1 MAVVVL
7 VVVLLLLA
15 FASGSKSSSSSSN
28 VGLVGLCTK
37 KGSLLVSPSL
47 QLLEAVVAWFTSRGY
62 CDGTQEEED
71 HSSLVAR
78 LWFIIIIL
86 LKYIIWNV
94 ILVCKN
100 FGIIYIL
107 IRYIYTCSIN
117 TKVSAHSGTTTY
129 YILAFLW
136 EEPKRS
142 PIFLLLL
149 PPTYLVVCHF

>member
-15 FASGSKSSSSSSN
+15 FASGSKSSSSSN

-62 CDGTQEEED
+62 CDGTQEKED

-107 IRYIYTCSIN
+107 IRYIYICSIN

-129 YILAFLW
+129 
-136 EEPKRS
+136 
-142 PIFLLLL
+142 LLHFGLSVRRTKKVSYF
-149 PPTYLVVCHF
+149 PSTSAPTYLVVCHF